1 MRLLVCPSRV
11 WRPVHGTDTQLA
23 DVQLADTQLLKKELP
38 PGCSFSSTWHG
49 LPKEDDLPVSFLVPS
64 LSHTLG
70 EEPSPELRQSVA
82 DGEVDRA
89 LLHWPPYPPC
99 GHDPLPPKPP
109 RSCPKLLM
117 LRGKS

>member
-11 WRPVHGTDTQLA
+11 WRPVHGADTQLA

-64 LSHTLG
+64 LSHT
-70 EEPSPELRQSVA
+70 
-82 DGEVDRA
+82 
-89 LLHWPPYPPC
+89 W
-99 GHDPLPPKPP
+99 
-109 RSCPKLLM
+109 
-117 LRGKS
+117 GKSRVLSCDNLWQMVKLTELFFTGLPTLPVAMTPSLLSHLVHAQNS